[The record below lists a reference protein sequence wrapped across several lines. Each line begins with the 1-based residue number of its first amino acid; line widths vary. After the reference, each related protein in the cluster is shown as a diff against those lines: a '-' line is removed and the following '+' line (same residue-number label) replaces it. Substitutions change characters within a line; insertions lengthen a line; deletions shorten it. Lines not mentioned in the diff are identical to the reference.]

1 MISFHTAKTGMTE
14 SDPESD
20 RFLIE
25 NIIMILSITS
35 INITIFTVII
45 MMLTAMITLIIV
57 HQHNHRLAI
66 IKRSNKSKYDN
77 DFAWEEAR

>member
-1 MISFHTAKTGMTE
+1 MTE

-20 RFLIE
+20 RFLITMILIIIPKVPFSE
-25 NIIMILSITS
+25 RIPLCLLIMIMMTLFAIIPIIIIIQH
-35 INITIFTVII
+35 IN
-45 MMLTAMITLIIV
+45 A
-57 HQHNHRLAI
+57 RLAI